1 MSRVLPNNHLY
12 SQEPG
17 SEVEQLPLKSNPS
30 GNLPVSVR
38 ALLGCQPARCF
49 IQAPFNITAQKQSN
63 KISLHLRRT

>member
-38 ALLGCQPARCF
+38 ALLGLSACQV
-49 IQAPFNITAQKQSN
+49 
-63 KISLHLRRT
+63 LHSGTI